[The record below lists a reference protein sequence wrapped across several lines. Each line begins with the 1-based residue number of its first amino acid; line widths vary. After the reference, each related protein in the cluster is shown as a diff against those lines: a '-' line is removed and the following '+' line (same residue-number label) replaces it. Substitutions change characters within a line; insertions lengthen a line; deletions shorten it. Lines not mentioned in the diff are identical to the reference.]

1 MNKSKW
7 KIIGCIGV
15 AFAIIVGF
23 ITMVLHNEN

>member
-15 AFAIIVGF
+15 VFVIIVGF
-23 ITMVLHNEN
+23 ITMVFYNEN